1 MSYLSRGDLKIVN
14 HVRPSGTKSSPLDL
28 RERPSD
34 HAFDLMAPAD
44 DADPSA
50 ASQIREMR
58 ARLGWSQ
65 QLAARHAGVSVSTIK
80 RLERRGVGH
89 NQRRVSAA
97 LENALAEPAPGRG
110 PTPRDVVD
118 SFVASSGEPPSI
130 MVREFLAFLET
141 LSVEQQWAA
150 VRTFALTVT
159 SLARARGEIVGPV
172 EGKDD

>member
-1 MSYLSRGDLKIVN
+1 
-14 HVRPSGTKSSPLDL
+14 
-28 RERPSD
+28 
-34 HAFDLMAPAD
+34 MAATD
-44 DADPSA
+44 DANPSA

-89 NQRRVSAA
+89 NQRRVSTALQSA
-97 LENALAEPAPGRG
+97 LEEPAAG

-159 SLARARGEIVGPV
+159 SLARARGEIAGPV